1 MDWKYRLKVCLH
13 GRTWTCRSWHT
24 CSLTWFPSCSLFL
37 LWDVKLR
44 SKLEFFCWKYK
55 GEEMLTWRYLIL
67 ADLPYCKKVCCT
79 CSASISDIMGSS
91 PFTNS
96 LIKQNKFNIILSMHL
111 VVIFWTLYLVHF
123 CTIQC
128 MVGSIQ
134 IHIKISFTSSL
145 IQLKLEPSI
154 QNLKNLNFRTCWA
167 KPFNCSEIKKKQEI
181 NTKQWKSTSKFTRS
195 LCSSKKG
202 WRPLY

>member
-1 MDWKYRLKVCLH
+1 MDWKYRLKVSLH

-111 VVIFWTLYLVHF
+111 VEKFWTLYLVHF
-123 CTIQC
+123 CTVQYVVC
-128 MVGSIQ
+128 SIQ
-134 IHIKISFTSSL
+134 IHIKIS
-145 IQLKLEPSI
+145 QLVTKMCSKQAWSNSVNKLQQCCYKYLEKFF
-154 QNLKNLNFRTCWA
+154 LLFR
-167 KPFNCSEIKKKQEI
+167 I
-181 NTKQWKSTSKFTRS
+181 
-195 LCSSKKG
+195 
-202 WRPLY
+202 